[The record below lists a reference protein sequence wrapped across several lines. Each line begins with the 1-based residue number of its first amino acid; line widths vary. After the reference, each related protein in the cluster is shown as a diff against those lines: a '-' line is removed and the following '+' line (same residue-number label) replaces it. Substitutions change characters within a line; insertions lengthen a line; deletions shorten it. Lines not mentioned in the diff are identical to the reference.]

1 MQIIHISGFLSRDP
15 ELRQTRNGDDICQL
29 NVPVKQGWGEKE
41 QTNWFRVQVW
51 GKRAKA
57 LADNL
62 RKGVKV
68 NVVGELTIGEYD
80 GKPQYEVRALEVD
93 FPPAQR
99 REDDGLSARNQD
111 GMGGSRRPGGG
122 GQQSFHDEPLDDDVP
137 FAHCDPTDNFKRR
150 VI

>member
-15 ELRQTRNGDDICQL
+15 ELRSTRNDDQVCQL
-29 NVPVKQGWGEKE
+29 NVAVKQGWGDDEK
-41 QTNWFRVQVW
+41 TNWFRVSVW
-51 GKRAKA
+51 GKRAKS

-80 GKPQYEVRALEVD
+80 GKPQYDVRALEVD

-99 REDDGLSARNQD
+99 REDDGLTHRNQD
-111 GMGGSRRPGGG
+111 GFGRSERP
-122 GQQSFHDEPLDDDVP
+122 QQSRQSAYDDESDQVP
-137 FAHCDPTDNFKRR
+137 F
-150 VI
+150 

>member
-15 ELRQTRNGDDICQL
+15 EVRSTRNGDDICQL

-41 QTNWFRVQVW
+41 QTNWYRVQVW
-51 GKRAKA
+51 GKRAKS

-68 NVVGELTIGEYD
+68 NVVGELSIGEYE
-80 GKPQYEVRALEVD
+80 GKPQYEIRAYDVD

-99 REDDGLSARNQD
+99 GEQRNDDGLTHRNQD
-111 GMGGSRRPGGG
+111 GFGRGERPR
-122 GQQSFHDEPLDDDVP
+122 QQATPAYDDESEVP
-137 FAHCDPTDNFKRR
+137 F
-150 VI
+150 

>member
-15 ELRQTRNGDDICQL
+15 ELATTRGGDEICRL
-29 NVPVKQGWGEKE
+29 NVPVKQGWGENEK
-41 QTNWFRVQVW
+41 TNWFRVSVW
-51 GKRAKA
+51 GKRAKS

-80 GKPQYEVRALEVD
+80 GKPQYDVRALDVD

-99 REDDGLSARNQD
+99 REDDGLTHRNQD
-111 GMGGSRRPGGG
+111 GFGRGERPR
-122 GQQSFHDEPLDDDVP
+122 QQSQGDLDDEVP
-137 FAHCDPTDNFKRR
+137 F
-150 VI
+150 

>member
-15 ELRQTRNGDDICQL
+15 ELRSTRNGDEVCQL

-41 QTNWFRVQVW
+41 QTNWYRVQVW
-51 GKRAKA
+51 GKRAKS

-68 NVVGELTIGEYD
+68 NVVGELTIGEYE
-80 GKPQYEVRALEVD
+80 GKPQYEVRAIDVD

-99 REDDGLSARNQD
+99 RDDDGLTHRNQD
-111 GMGGSRRPGGG
+111 GLGGRSQPRQAAPAY
-122 GQQSFHDEPLDDDVP
+122 DDLDSDRVP
-137 FAHCDPTDNFKRR
+137 F
-150 VI
+150 

>member
-51 GKRAKA
+51 GKRAKS

-62 RKGVKV
+62 RKGIKV

-80 GKPQYEVRALEVD
+80 GKPQYEIRALEVD

-99 REDDGLSARNQD
+99 RDDDGLTHQNRD
-111 GMGGSRRPGGG
+111 GMGGSREPR
-122 GQQSFHDEPLDDDVP
+122 SFDQELDDTVP
-137 FAHCDPTDNFKRR
+137 F
-150 VI
+150 

>member
-15 ELRQTRNGDDICQL
+15 ELRSTRNGDDICQL

-51 GKRAKA
+51 GKRAKS

-68 NVVGELTIGEYD
+68 NVVGELSIGEYE
-80 GKPQYEVRALEVD
+80 GKPQYEIRAYDVD
-93 FPPAQR
+93 FPPAQKG
-99 REDDGLSARNQD
+99 DGLSARNQD
-111 GMGGSRRPGGG
+111 GMGGTRRPSSGPAYGNDHG
-122 GQQSFHDEPLDDDVP
+122 LDDSVP
-137 FAHCDPTDNFKRR
+137 F
-150 VI
+150 

>member
-15 ELRQTRNGDDICQL
+15 ELRSTRNDDQVCQL
-29 NVPVKQGWGEKE
+29 NVAVKQGWGERE

-51 GKRAKA
+51 GKRAKS

-68 NVVGELTIGEYD
+68 NVVGELSIGEYE
-80 GKPQYEVRALEVD
+80 GKPQYEVRAVDVD

-99 REDDGLSARNQD
+99 RDDDGLSHRNRD
-111 GMGGSRRPGGG
+111 GMGGSRDPR
-122 GQQSFHDEPLDDDVP
+122 SFDQELDDTVP
-137 FAHCDPTDNFKRR
+137 F
-150 VI
+150 